1 MTLAPAQLGE
11 LFFFLLFEVVM
22 LYQNF
27 LTPDLGIVRTGP
39 EIKKA
44 LKTVP
49 GVQKVSINSRKWM
62 IEVEGEFAAGTVEA
76 KLKEIGVYPSVISPV
91 MELGAWRNK

>member
-1 MTLAPAQLGE
+1 
-11 LFFFLLFEVVM
+11 M

-44 LKTVP
+44 LKAVP
-49 GVQKVSINSRKWM
+49 GVEKVSINSRKGM
-62 IEVEGEFAAGTVEA
+62 IEVEGEFADGAVEA
-76 KLKEIGVYPSVISPV
+76 KLEALGLELVVVSPV
-91 MELGAWRNK
+91 MDLDAWRN